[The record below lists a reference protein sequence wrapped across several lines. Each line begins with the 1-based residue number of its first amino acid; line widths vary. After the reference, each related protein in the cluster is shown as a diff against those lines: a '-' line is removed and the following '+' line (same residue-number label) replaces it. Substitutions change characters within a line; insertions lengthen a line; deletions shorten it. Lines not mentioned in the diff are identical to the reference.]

1 MLVGRI
7 ISVSKYAAYF
17 LLVMRHFLVCLRRSK
32 DSLDGCAADDSCV
45 HRVAQAASR
54 IWTIQMLV
62 RKEESSA
69 SEASNTMVRSR
80 GPRFYSGPQPFA
92 GAESGRHVLG
102 PGHVLTAA
110 FLLFDVLRASVLQS
124 S

>member
-1 MLVGRI
+1 M
-7 ISVSKYAAYF
+7 AA
-17 LLVMRHFLVCLRRSK
+17 LQMTAACTESLRQ
-32 DSLDGCAADDSCV
+32 
-45 HRVAQAASR
+45 QAEFGPFKL
-54 IWTIQMLV
+54 LV

-80 GPRFYSGPQPFA
+80 GPRFYSGPQTFA
-92 GAESGRHVLG
+92 GAESGGHVLG

-124 S
+124 P